1 MYVRCEAVTATST
14 IGLVAIDGA
23 TIAPYCWYND
33 HSSKPLSLQHPPAC
47 LGTPFGWQC
56 CSCGTKMSSIHW
68 PHGYCALC
76 GHPRCGECQRI
87 SIERNDTTIETAAL
101 EGLVVATFYRY
112 DEHNSDPLSLQH
124 PPAYLGAPLGWQ
136 CCSCQGS
143 GIMAFRHTNCLS
155 CGHARCAYCSTLST
169 GRIDTTVEMVAI
181 DIVVAAPFSWFEG
194 PSSDALRLLHSPAC
208 LLFPSASDAATVKVV

>member
-1 MYVRCEAVTATST
+1 MKPAYQSPQALSQYPLRAQRTNTTST
-14 IGLVAIDGA
+14 NPPTSTPATCPYSVAMNKLAINPKAQTDFSPS
-23 TIAPYCWYND
+23 TPQKSS
-33 HSSKPLSLQHPPAC
+33 HSFPEHGGDVCAVRGCHGHFNHRTC

-143 GIMAFRHTNCLS
+143 GNYGFQTHQLPELRTRSL
-155 CGHARCAYCSTLST
+155 
-169 GRIDTTVEMVAI
+169 RI
-181 DIVVAAPFSWFEG
+181 
-194 PSSDALRLLHSPAC
+194 LLNAVHWK
-208 LLFPSASDAATVKVV
+208 D